1 MGFPEGAYKEGL
13 TPSEEAPLH
22 FTMDGLSEVIASVM
36 VSSSLMIGVLAATLR
51 FAVRP
56 LLADWAKLRNP
67 GNGVGL
73 ERRLAAMEEDIRQL
87 QTGGAPQLPAELQ
100 RASGQPRI

>member
-1 MGFPEGAYKEGL
+1 MGFPEGAYTEG
-13 TPSEEAPLH
+13 TPFFRGGSLH

-56 LLADWAKLRNP
+56 LLADWAKLKNP
-67 GNGVGL
+67 GNGLGL

-87 QTGGAPQLPAELQ
+87 QTGGSKQLPAEPLRSTAQ
-100 RASGQPRI
+100 SRT

>member
-1 MGFPEGAYKEGL
+1 
-13 TPSEEAPLH
+13 LH

-36 VSSSLMIGVLAATLR
+36 VSSSLMIGVLAVTLR

-67 GNGVGL
+67 GSSIGL
-73 ERRLAAMEEDIRQL
+73 ERRLSAMEEDIRQL
-87 QTGGAPQLPAELQ
+87 QAGTSPQLPAESL
-100 RASGQPRI
+100 RLAGQPKP